1 MIRAVLWDFGG
12 VVTTSPFDAFNAYER
27 RHGIPENFIRRI
39 NAANA
44 DDNAWAKFERNE
56 VDLAQ
61 FSALFEAES
70 AAQGHPIAGEQVIR
84 LLTGEVRPEMVAALR
99 RCRERFIIACLTNN
113 FAARKG
119 PGMTFSAARGAA
131 VEAAMALF
139 HVVIESSKV
148 GVRKP
153 DPRIYRIA
161 CDQLGVAPAEVVY
174 LDDLGVNLKPARAIG
189 MTTIKVGDAAVA
201 LAELERVVGP
211 PVR

>member
-1 MIRAVLWDFGG
+1 MLRAVLWDFGG

-113 FAARKG
+113 FAAGDG
-119 PGMTFSAARGAA
+119 PGMTFSAARSAA

-161 CDQLGVAPAEVVY
+161 CDRLGVAPAEVVY